1 MEGNH
6 GATIGELDEETLF
19 YFAARGI
26 DRKTAEN
33 MMARAKL
40 EKLCHEIPDEETRQ
54 LVMEQLEKLMPETA
68 REENADEA

>member
-26 DRKTAEN
+26 GRETAEN

-40 EKLCHEIPDEETRQ
+40 EKRCPEIPDEETRQ

>member
-26 DRKTAEN
+26 GRKTAEN
-33 MMARAKL
+33 MMARAK
-40 EKLCHEIPDEETRQ
+40 
-54 LVMEQLEKLMPETA
+54 LEKLMPETA